1 MNREVADSFW
11 VPLSELVRLESTKRE
26 VHVDEG
32 TLEVDAYDYQGR
44 VIWGLTY
51 RILNLLLDRK
61 TEGDL

>member
-11 VPLSELVRLESTKRE
+11 VPLRE

-32 TLEVDAYDYQGR
+32 RLEVDSYDYQGR